1 MILMHTKPHFVCQN
15 ISQVFSMVLGIYNF
29 GTTID
34 MEMMEIFFQ
43 NILHTRQL
51 LRDVIDFAHLFV
63 PLMAL
68 DESINKKG
76 FVGITGIL

>member
-1 MILMHTKPHFVCQN
+1 
-15 ISQVFSMVLGIYNF
+15 MVLAMYNF

-34 MEMMEIFFQ
+34 MEMMEFFFFQ

-51 LRDVIDFAHLFV
+51 LCDVINFAHLFV

-68 DESINKKG
+68 DESINKQG
-76 FVGITGIL
+76 FVMMTGIC